1 LTRQQYPGMYPVVS
15 IVGKSKSGK
24 TTLLE
29 KLIVELKRRGYRVVA
44 MKHSDKNLEPDTV
57 NKDSWR
63 LSQAGSELTV
73 LSSVQ
78 KLAIF
83 KIMSTDASP
92 EELSALISWDY
103 DLLLTEG
110 FKKDRYPKIEVHR
123 QEQGKELLSQ
133 PGQLLALVTDEPMDV
148 NVPQFSQDDINQI
161 ADLIES
167 SLLGSKG
174 EDRIELLINGRHI
187 PVSPFLQNL
196 LTRTLLAMTPALKE
210 YQELRSMRVWFRR
223 QG

>member
-174 EDRIELLINGRHI
+174 EDRIDLLINGRHI

>member
-1 LTRQQYPGMYPVVS
+1 MTRQQYPGMYPVVS

-110 FKKDRYPKIEVHR
+110 FKKNRYPKIEVHR
-123 QEQGKELLSQ
+123 KEQGKELLSQ

-174 EDRIELLINGRHI
+174 EDRIDLLINGRHI

>member
-1 LTRQQYPGMYPVVS
+1 MTRQQYPGMYPIIS
-15 IVGKSKSGK
+15 IVGKSDSGK

-29 KLIVELKRRGYRVVA
+29 KLIGELKRRGYRVVA
-44 MKHSDKNLEPDTV
+44 MKHSDKDLEPDTV

-63 LSQAGSELTV
+63 LSQAGSEITV

-78 KLAIF
+78 KLAVF
-83 KIMSTDASP
+83 TTLSTDVSP

-110 FKKDRYPKIEVHR
+110 FKKNHYPKIEVHR
-123 QEQGKELLSQ
+123 KEQGTGLLSQ
-133 PGQLLALVTDEPMDV
+133 PGQLLALVTDEPVDV
-148 NVPQFSQDDINQI
+148 DVPQFSQDDISRI

-167 SLLGSKG
+167 SLLDRRG
-174 EDRIELLINGRHI
+174 EDRIDLLINGRHI
-187 PVSPFLQNL
+187 PVSRFLQNL
-196 LTRTLLAMTPALKE
+196 LARTLIAMIPALRKC
-210 YQELRSMRVWFRR
+210 QELRSMRIWLRR